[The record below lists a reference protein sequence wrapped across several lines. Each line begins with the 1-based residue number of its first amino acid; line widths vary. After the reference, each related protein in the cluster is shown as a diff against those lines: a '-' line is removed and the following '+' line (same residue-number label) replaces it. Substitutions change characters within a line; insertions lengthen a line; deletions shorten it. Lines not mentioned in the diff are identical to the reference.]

1 MSCVTCSHENVAFQ
15 YEDEPKLLFCSE
27 MCGAINYQTLIG
39 NGGLLSREAFTNY
52 ALKLNPVDLTRLCSA
67 HSQLKKLCRDDGFK
81 TSYVNVWAEE
91 LKELM
96 TESSRFIV
104 LKKNDGRLLSLIKQ
118 WFIPMKHYYGIEI
131 LINDVINL
139 HLCILR
145 VQLDTLEYL
154 LVNGLDPNHLSKYG
168 GKSLLHRLVEVRTPR
183 IDLVILLMDYG
194 ANPAIPDIK
203 EMNALNAAEQM
214 LSYFYNLYNNN
225 NIDDYRKQIKIFTE
239 LLKVL
244 KHKY

>member
-52 ALKLNPVDLTRLCSA
+52 ALKLNPTDLTRLCEV

-96 TESSRFIV
+96 VGSSRFIMFKKF
-104 LKKNDGRLLSLIKQ
+104 KKNDGRLLSLIKQ
-118 WFIPMKHYYGIEI
+118 WFVPMKHYYGIEMLVNDI
-131 LINDVINL
+131 IMLHTINTKL
-139 HLCILR
+139 KH
-145 VQLDTLEYL
+145 DTLEYL
-154 LVNGLDPNHLSKYG
+154 LNNGLDPNHLGKYG
-168 GKSLLHRLVEVRTPR
+168 NPLLTSLVFLTNSPR
-183 IDLVILLMDYG
+183 IDLVALLMDYG
-194 ANPAIPDIK
+194 ADPTIPDIRGHSALDTAISRIIKYKK
-203 EMNALNAAEQM
+203 EDKHAL
-214 LSYFYNLYNNN
+214 
-225 NIDDYRKQIKIFTE
+225 IKVWTE
-239 LLKVL
+239 VLDLLNK
-244 KHKY
+244 